1 MKKKLNFE
9 EIAAKT
15 IKVIKRRRLKPEVVE
30 KAIQWARKQK

>member
-9 EIAAKT
+9 EISAKT
-15 IKVIKRRRLKPEVVE
+15 RKVIKRRKLKTEVVE